1 MGNRAMPRGNTY
13 FRIESNTKVFTV
25 LAVML
30 TEGMS
35 LDDGILK
42 YIPELADGE
51 GGVEWGML
59 RCEPWGDIWRG
70 LLGSVGYSSPL
81 SFCDS

>member
-1 MGNRAMPRGNTY
+1 
-13 FRIESNTKVFTV
+13 V

-35 LDDGILK
+35 PGDGILK

-51 GGVEWGML
+51 GGCYAGSFGGTFG
-59 RCEPWGDIWRG
+59 GD
-70 LLGSVGYSSPL
+70 
-81 SFCDS
+81 C

>member
-1 MGNRAMPRGNTY
+1 M
-13 FRIESNTKVFTV
+13 

-35 LDDGILK
+35 PGDGILK

-51 GGVEWGML
+51 GGVEWG
-59 RCEPWGDIWRG
+59 DIWRG
-70 LLGSVGYSSPL
+70 LLGSVGFCLLL
-81 SFCDS
+81 SFAIVCGRGRWPSH